1 MIRIGQEF
9 ELEYQFSQQQVD
21 LFAEVTGDNN
31 PIHSNAEYAA
41 LTPFKRPILHG
52 FLSAS
57 VFSRIFGTL
66 FPGDGTVY
74 MSQSMKF
81 LKPMYVDQPYKA
93 MVRVAEAFPEKH
105 RAKFSTEVFDA
116 GGEMTISGE
125 ALIYHKTL
133 L

>member
-1 MIRIGQEF
+1 MIHPGQTF

-93 MVRVAEAFPEKH
+93 MIRVAEAFPEKH